1 MKSNVKWPEKLVCHV
16 TLDKSDFNAFLSF
29 LRRIS
34 LTKETWNINIFLAEC
49 RNSSEFSL
57 VESMLCRFCSDRDS
71 RVRRAAVDG
80 LFLLCQKAAP
90 LTLTSYSTAVTVR
103 ITSPILHILIF
114 RFLVLYYPFYFSKDR
129 FFIYEMWSYSWFLSF
144 QKNYILSRKTF
155 EFL

>member
-1 MKSNVKWPEKLVCHV
+1 
-16 TLDKSDFNAFLSF
+16 
-29 LRRIS
+29 
-34 LTKETWNINIFLAEC
+34 
-49 RNSSEFSL
+49 
-57 VESMLCRFCSDRDS
+57 MLCRFCSDRDS

-129 FFIYEMWSYSWFLSF
+129 FFIYEMWSYSCFWSF
-144 QKNYILSRKTF
+144 QKIIFFREKHLSFYRLFPIDPISVDEGLESRHPTALHSNSPRIRQSNAWPVSSFLYREWPLKRAIYI
-155 EFL
+155 